1 VNARQDVEWVVV
13 DALARGRRPGYF
25 LGRSVSKAEV
35 DAWIGNVKALGVKSI
50 ICLLA
55 EDQLPHYDKL
65 ETGLISYYRAAGF
78 DVVHVPARD
87 HQIPPAVTRSAHGNL
102 ERVSAS
108 TQAGSDSLQCRHRS
122 NGEGGRAPSAATT
135 RRRPLTLG
143 VAMRRRRIDCWD
155 DLKRLTAGAGERDR
169 VRWHRR

>member
-1 VNARQDVEWVVV
+1 MNARQDVEWVVV

-35 DAWIGNVKALGVKSI
+35 DAWIANVKALGVKSI

-87 HQIPPAVTRSAHGNL
+87 HQIPPLSPD
-102 ERVSAS
+102 
-108 TQAGSDSLQCRHRS
+108 Q
-122 NGEGGRAPSAATT
+122 
-135 RRRPLTLG
+135 
-143 VAMRRRRIDCWD
+143 
-155 DLKRLTAGAGERDR
+155 LTAIWNAYRRLPKPVLVHCSAGIDR
-169 VRWHRR
+169 TGKAVEHLQQRLREGDR